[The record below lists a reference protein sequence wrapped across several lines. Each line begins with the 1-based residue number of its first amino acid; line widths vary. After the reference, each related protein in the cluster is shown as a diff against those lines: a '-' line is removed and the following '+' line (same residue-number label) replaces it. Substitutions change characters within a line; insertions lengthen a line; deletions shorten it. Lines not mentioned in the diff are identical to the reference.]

1 MFSSKPKF
9 NPDKCKVQLKMLI
22 SRIKLQLSKQTNL
35 AKAERRVVAGLLR
48 DDKEHQARI
57 KVEQIIRADFKLESL
72 ELINNYTELLISR
85 FSVLVAEP
93 QMKPEIAEA
102 VTALVYAGY
111 LLGNELPE
119 LKELFNMFTAK
130 YGTEYTQ
137 QVITNK
143 DKYLAHR
150 FNKVLTSSQVPDATV
165 VVAYLQEIAKS
176 YGVEYVPT
184 LSAQPPAHI
193 SATTGLV
200 LPDPGLT
207 NFKITLT
214 KRHPEGFGLTLDSDN
229 VVTALKNDD
238 ARRKV
243 AIGDR
248 CIAFNDIEVTREKP
262 VKMVAIDCSEG
273 QEATFTMSR
282 TPVAAEPLPP
292 VPSCGPVPAGAPV
305 ESSGSASTGGLY
317 DARSLG
323 GLPPEMVSP
332 QDAPPPAV
340 PSLPEAPSPRDA
352 LPSAPGGGPLPST
365 PALEEDA
372 DDLLAK
378 RLAAL
383 KR

>member
-1 MFSSKPKF
+1 MPI
-9 NPDKCKVQLKMLI
+9 M
-22 SRIKLQLSKQTNL
+22 
-35 AKAERRVVAGLLR
+35 
-48 DDKEHQARI
+48 
-57 KVEQIIRADFKLESL
+57 
-72 ELINNYTELLISR
+72 
-85 FSVLVAEP
+85 
-93 QMKPEIAEA
+93 
-102 VTALVYAGY
+102 TA
-111 LLGNELPE
+111 
-119 LKELFNMFTAK
+119 
-130 YGTEYTQ
+130 
-137 QVITNK
+137 
-143 DKYLAHR
+143 
-150 FNKVLTSSQVPDATV
+150 
-165 VVAYLQEIAKS
+165 
-176 YGVEYVPT
+176 
-184 LSAQPPAHI
+184 
-193 SATTGLV
+193 
-200 LPDPGLT
+200 GLT